1 MDDQTQ
7 SKNKKNDDEEVE
19 EQLQDDNP
27 PVAGADGGNWGGWG
41 FSPLSILSDLQK
53 AAAVAA
59 EEISRN
65 VRFEIIRRRFVYLF
79 NAFISIYE
87 FSFLIL

>member
-65 VRFEIIRRRFVYLF
+65 VRFEIYDAVLF
-79 NAFISIYE
+79 ICSMH
-87 FSFLIL
+87 SFRSMNFPF

>member
-7 SKNKKNDDEEVE
+7 SNNKKNDDDIVT
-19 EQLQDDNP
+19 QQPSDLKQ
-27 PVAGADGGNWGGWG
+27 ATAATAATGGGNWGGWG
-41 FSPLSILSDLQK
+41 FSPLTILSDLQK

-65 VRFEIIRRRFVYLF
+65 VHF
-79 NAFISIYE
+79 
-87 FSFLIL
+87 